1 MMVAIL
7 SIAPITIDTILDIID
22 NTVEQHLPTNHSS
35 RAPKGAHGIFSSITL
50 HEASQPPGL
59 TLHRHILRHR
69 YNPCKTCMTTH
80 TGRST
85 QWRHRHTGRTTQH
98 HRRLSQH
105 RLWLIAALN
114 ILLWILLLR
123 IGRLSIWLLILWLWI
138 LRILLLWI
146 LSILARRRIIWLST
160 RSYRELI
167 ATTCTEMHTRSILS
181 ATICAKD
188 RSRSST

>member
-85 QWRHRHTGRTTQH
+85 QWR